1 MKKVFKEF
9 HIRTSPFQPDILS
22 GLLWELNITGLTE
35 EDNFINV
42 YAGNDLSRD
51 TVENFL
57 LKLKKEKVI
66 DDYSLDEYE
75 FENVNWNEEWEKN
88 LNIIKVTDKIVIKPL
103 SKEYKSSPGEIV
115 ITIDPKMSFG
125 TGEHQ
130 TTKLMLM
137 LLEKYIKNGKVLDVG
152 SGTAVLAIASVKF
165 GANYAV
171 AIDND
176 ELCYEN
182 GKENTALNNVS
193 DKVDIRIGEIKDIK
207 ENDFDFV
214 IANIQK
220 NVIIKIAGEIK
231 EKLKS
236 DGTIILSGL
245 LSEDEADV
253 IQTYESFNFYLMEK
267 RTMDEWIALV
277 MKEGRR

>member
-88 LNIIKVTDKIVIKPL
+88 LNIIKVTDNIVIKPL